1 MILNIFTINNKFV
14 DCMKKIKR
22 KKHLEMRIQ
31 SIPPHPKPKVELEQ
45 YATPSV
51 IASDLLWNALSLGDI
66 ENKNVLDLGCGCG
79 IFSIGSCLLG
89 ADSAIGIDI
98 DEESINL
105 ALKTASDFSIDN
117 IEFISSDVFD
127 FDDDLNVDTI
137 FQNPPFGSQKNA
149 ERGIDLEFVKKAREF
164 DADVLY
170 SFHMAS
176 TEEFLINYYE
186 NLSFDIT
193 HIFRYS
199 FPIPKIYEF
208 HKNEFQNVDVIVIR
222 SKII

>member
-1 MILNIFTINNKFV
+1 MILNICTINYKFV
-14 DCMKKIKR
+14 DYMKKITRKR
-22 KKHLEMRIQ
+22 HLEMKIQ

-66 ENKNVLDLGCGCG
+66 ENKNILDLGCGCG
-79 IFSIGSCLLG
+79 IFSIGSALLG
-89 ADSAIGIDI
+89 ANSAIGIDI
-98 DEESINL
+98 DEESIEL
-105 ALKTASDFSIDN
+105 AGNTARDFSVDNVNFIASDVLNFN
-117 IEFISSDVFD
+117 
-127 FDDDLNVDTI
+127 DDLDIDTV

-149 ERGIDLEFVKKAREF
+149 ERGIDLEFVQKTREF
-164 DADVLY
+164 EPDVLY

-186 NLSFDIT
+186 SLSFEIT

-208 HKNEFQNVDVIVIR
+208 HKKESQNVDVIVIR
-222 SKII
+222 AII